1 MYAELQISSN
11 FSFLT
16 GASHP
21 HEIVWK
27 AAELGYQYI
36 SITDRNT
43 LSSAVRA
50 HAAARDA
57 GMRSLIGCRIEL
69 SESLTPEYLRTSL
82 LLYPTNREGYGMLC
96 RLLTEG
102 RARVQ
107 KNEFCYS
114 IEDFL
119 KYQNYFVTI
128 IVPPYFQSR
137 LHLEHQ
143 WHNESSLHI
152 YDICQTLKENSKE
165 KGLLS
170 LALTQSYGPLN
181 QRFIRETLQVSRSL
195 EIPVVAT
202 NDVYY
207 HVPERRPL
215 QDILTCIREGCT
227 IQQAGLRLLANGER
241 YLKPPHEIV
250 RLFKE
255 IPWAILRTLE
265 IAEQCSNFSLDQVKY
280 QYPLEIYPRDSSSE
294 EYLRKQVF
302 EGAARR
308 YPQET
313 PERVRSQIEDELTLI
328 RELDY
333 EKYFLTCYDIVTF
346 ARNQGILCQ
355 GRGAAANS
363 VVCYCLGI
371 TSVDPTKVDL
381 LFARFVSKER
391 KEPPDIDIDFEHER
405 REEVIQYIYE
415 KYGRDRAA
423 IASEVV
429 TYRPR
434 SAIREVGKALGLSLQ
449 IVDALA
455 KNVHRWTGYSIT
467 ADLLR
472 ELGVDPFDVTIQNSL
487 LLANEIV
494 GFPRHLSQ
502 HVGGFIISQE
512 PLCEIVP
519 IINAG
524 MEGRTIIEWD
534 KNDIEELGMLKIDIL
549 ALGMLTCI
557 RKAIDLVNQSHPTKN
572 LAFDTI
578 PAEAPE
584 VYAMLHRSD
593 SVGVFQVESRAQ
605 MSMLPRLKPKCF
617 YDLVIEVAIVR
628 PGPIQGNMVH
638 PYLRRR
644 NGLER
649 PYYPDKRVENILGKT
664 LGVPIFQE
672 QAMRLAIVLAQF
684 TPDEAERLR
693 RAMAAWK
700 HNKGAIETFKEKI
713 IRGMT
718 QNGYSVEFAETCLHQ
733 IKGFSEYGFPESHAA
748 SFALLVYASA
758 WLKRFYPSEFYCA
771 LLNSQPMG
779 FYSSSQIVQDAQRHH
794 VLVKEI
800 DVKHSKWDC
809 TLEYSEDVH
818 FPVIRLGLRLIA
830 GLRSDDGKSIISA
843 IENHQEITSLQ
854 EIQSQAQGKVKRGLR
869 KLAGADS
876 FNSLTFGRRRALW
889 ELQALPE
896 SPAPMDT
903 LFKTDERR
911 SFPLPGTTL
920 QQEMFKD
927 YSSTGLSLRAH
938 PLQFVRETLKKRGA
952 YSTHD
957 LSIHQGIKVGTY
969 VLTAGIAS
977 IKQRPG
983 TAKGV
988 VFITLEDEF
997 GTLNLIIR
1005 PQIFEKFQKEILQ
1018 SSTLLVRGKLE
1029 RIGEVIYIDTY
1040 EIHSFDTETFS
1051 SQTLRHSVKSYSY

>member
-1 MYAELQISSN
+1 
-11 FSFLT
+11 
-16 GASHP
+16 
-21 HEIVWK
+21 
-27 AAELGYQYI
+27 
-36 SITDRNT
+36 
-43 LSSAVRA
+43 VRA

-57 GMRSLIGCRIEL
+57 GIRSLVGCRIEL
-69 SESLTPEYLRTSL
+69 GENATPDYLRPSL
-82 LLYPTNREGYGMLC
+82 LLYPTNREGYGILC

-102 RARVQ
+102 RARVK
-107 KNEFCYS
+107 KNEFCYT
-114 IEDFL
+114 IEEFL
-119 KYQNYFVTI
+119 KYQNYFVTV
-128 IVPPYFQSR
+128 IVPPFFQSR

-152 YDICQTLKENSKE
+152 YTICEKLKENAKD
-165 KGLLS
+165 KHLLS
-170 LALTQSYGPLN
+170 LAVTQSYGPLN

-215 QDILTCIREGCT
+215 QDVLTCIREGCT
-227 IQQAGLRLLANGER
+227 VQQGGLRLLANGER
-241 YLKPPHEIV
+241 YLKPPHEVV
-250 RLFKE
+250 RLFRE
-255 IPWAILRTLE
+255 LPWAISRTLE
-265 IAEQCSNFSLDQVKY
+265 IAEQCSSFSLDQVKY
-280 QYPLEIYPRDSSSE
+280 HYPLEIYPKGSSPE
-294 EYLRKQVF
+294 KYLREQVF
-302 EGAARR
+302 LGAARR
-308 YPQET
+308 YPEIIPDT
-313 PERVRSQIEDELTLI
+313 VLSQIEDELILI

-405 REEVIQYIYE
+405 REEVIQYIYK

-434 SAIREVGKALGLSLQ
+434 SAIREVGKVLGLSLQ
-449 IVDALA
+449 VVDALA

-472 ELGVDPFDVTIQNSL
+472 ELGVDPFDTTIQNSL

-502 HVGGFIISQE
+502 HVGGFIISEE

-557 RKAIDLVNQSHPTKN
+557 RKALDLINQRNPGQDLKFH
-572 LAFDTI
+572 TI
-578 PAEAPE
+578 PPEVPE
-584 VYAMLHRSD
+584 VYAMLQRSD

-628 PGPIQGNMVH
+628 PGPIQGNMIH
-638 PYLRRR
+638 PYLKRR
-644 NGLER
+644 NGLEH
-649 PYYPDKRVENILGKT
+649 PYYPDKRVEKILGKT

-718 QNGYSVEFAETCLHQ
+718 QNGYSSEFAEICLHQ

-779 FYSSSQIVQDAQRHH
+779 FYSPSQIIQDARRHQIS
-794 VLVKEI
+794 VKEI
-800 DVKHSKWDC
+800 DVKYSRWDC
-809 TLEYSEDVH
+809 TLEYSEKER
-818 FPVIRLGLRLIA
+818 FPIIRLGLRLIA
-830 GLRSDDGKSIISA
+830 GLRCDDGENIISA
-843 IENHQEITSLQ
+843 IENNPHIASLN
-854 EIQSQAQGKVKRGLR
+854 EIQSEVSSKIKRGLK
-869 KLAGADS
+869 KLAAADS
-876 FNSLTFGRRRALW
+876 FNSLTFQRRRALW

-896 SPAPMDT
+896 LPTPMDRF
-903 LFKTDERR
+903 FKADERK
-911 SFPLPGTTL
+911 SIPLPETTL
-920 QQEMFKD
+920 QQEMFND
-927 YSSTGLSLRAH
+927 YRSTGLSLRAH
-938 PLQFVRETLKKRGA
+938 PLQFVRERLKRRGA
-952 YSTHD
+952 YTTDD
-957 LSIHQGIKVGTY
+957 LSVHNGIKVGSL
-969 VLTAGIAS
+969 VQTAGIAS
-977 IKQRPG
+977 VKQRPG

-1005 PQIFEKFQKEILQ
+1005 PQIFERFQKEILQ
-1018 SSTLLVRGKLE
+1018 SSTLLVRGRLE
-1029 RIGEVIYIDTY
+1029 RIGEVIYVDTH
-1040 EIHSFDTETFS
+1040 EIRSFDTETFS
-1051 SQTLRHSVKSYSY
+1051 SQTIRYSVKSYSY

>member
-27 AAELGYQYI
+27 AAELGYKHI
-36 SITDRNT
+36 ALTDRNT

-57 GMRSLIGCRIEL
+57 GIRCLVGCRIEL
-69 SESLTPEYLRTSL
+69 SETITPEYLRTSL

-114 IEDFL
+114 LEEFL
-119 KYQNYFVTI
+119 KYQHYFVTV

-143 WHNESSLHI
+143 WHNESSLHL
-152 YDICQTLKENSKE
+152 YDLCQKLRDNARDKEM
-165 KGLLS
+165 LS
-170 LALTQSYGPLN
+170 LAVTQSYGPLN

-195 EIPVVAT
+195 QIPVVAT

-207 HVPERRPL
+207 HTPERRPL
-215 QDILTCIREGCT
+215 QDVLTCIREGCT

-241 YLKPPHEIV
+241 YIKPPHEIA
-250 RLFKE
+250 RLFRE
-255 IPWAILRTLE
+255 IPGAVTRSIE
-265 IAEQCSNFSLDQVKY
+265 IAEQCSSFSLDLVKY
-280 QYPLEIYPRDSSSE
+280 QYPLEIYPTGASPE
-294 EYLRKQVF
+294 QYLREQVSI
-302 EGAARR
+302 GAAQR
-308 YPQET
+308 YPAGVPT
-313 PERVRSQIEDELTLI
+313 KVLGQIEEELTLI
-328 RELDY
+328 RELQY
-333 EKYFLTCYDIVTF
+333 EKYFLTCYDIVTY
-346 ARNQGILCQ
+346 ARAQGILCQ

-371 TSVDPTKVDL
+371 TSVDPTRVDL

-405 REEVIQYIYE
+405 REEVIQHIYK
-415 KYGRDRAA
+415 KYGRERAA

-434 SAIREVGKALGLSLQ
+434 SAIREVGKVLGLSLQ
-449 IVDALA
+449 VVDALA

-472 ELGVDPFDVTIQNSL
+472 ELGLDPFDVTIQNSL

-534 KNDIEELGMLKIDIL
+534 KNDIEELGMLKIDVL

-557 RKAIDLVNQSHPTKN
+557 RKAIDLVNQNNPSKDLSFHS
-572 LAFDTI
+572 I

-584 VYAMLHRSD
+584 VYAMLQRSD

-718 QNGYSVEFAETCLHQ
+718 QNGYSIEFAETCLNQ

-758 WLKRFYPSEFYCA
+758 WLKRFHPSEFYCA

-779 FYSSSQIVQDAQRHH
+779 FYSPSQIVRDAQKHGIT
-794 VLVKEI
+794 VKEI
-800 DVKHSKWDC
+800 DVRYSKWDC
-809 TLEYSEDVH
+809 TLEKSDQSP
-818 FPVIRLGLRLIA
+818 FPEVRLGLRLIA
-830 GLRSDDGKSIISA
+830 GLRTDDGEA
-843 IENHQEITSLQ
+843 IVAAVEENPHLNSLE
-854 EIQSQAQGKVKRGLR
+854 EIQSEISGRTKRGLK

-876 FNSLTFGRRRALW
+876 FSGIELPRRKALW

-896 SPAPMDT
+896 SPTPMDR
-903 LFKTDERR
+903 LFR
-911 SFPLPGTTL
+911 SEHRNASPLPKTTL
-920 QQEMFKD
+920 QQDMFSD
-927 YSSTGLSLRAH
+927 YQTTGLSLRAH
-938 PLQFVRETLKKRGA
+938 PIQFVRDQLKKRGA
-952 YSTHD
+952 STAEELGVSH
-957 LSIHQGIKVGTY
+957 GVKVGTT
-969 VLTAGIAS
+969 VRAAGIAT

-983 TAKGV
+983 TARGV
-988 VFITLEDEF
+988 VFITLEDET
-997 GTLNLIIR
+997 GVINLIIR
-1005 PQIFEKFQKEILQ
+1005 PQIFEKFQKEILN
-1018 SSTLLVRGKLE
+1018 SSTLVVRGKLE
-1029 RIGEVIYIDTY
+1029 RIGEVVYIDTY
-1040 EIHSFDTETFS
+1040 EIGSLDPETFS
-1051 SQTLRHSVKSYSY
+1051 SYQLRHSVKSYSY